1 MHVDAHATVCQY
13 HTSDINLKPA
23 LLLRRTENEKIK
35 HERKRKATIPVGG
48 YKAVCALHSPLA
60 AGFLKSRLTG
70 IHMQTAEH
78 LCERECSTINTQQ
91 ARRSLFLSTVTS
103 VSAKRCLAPLSV
115 SLHSIHSLSLSLPF
129 YPSLIHSFIPLGFSY
144 YWVVGSS

>member
-13 HTSDINLKPA
+13 HTSNINLKPA
-23 LLLRRTENEKIK
+23 LLLRQTENERIR
-35 HERKRKATIPVGG
+35 HERKRKAAIPVGG
-48 YKAVCALHSPLA
+48 HKTVCALHSPLA
-60 AGFLKSRLTG
+60 AGILKSRLTG

-103 VSAKRCLAPLSV
+103 VSAKRCLGPLSLTPLYSCSV
-115 SLHSIHSLSLSLPF
+115 SLTALLPF
-129 YPSLIHSFIPLGFSY
+129 SYSFIYSSWVFVLLG
-144 YWVVGSS
+144 GR